1 MSVWSGVLDSCPGLL
16 CCVINIKG
24 RLIYATH
31 GYKAIAARLFGH
43 KCEEGRNYPPL
54 ITTLDRE
61 IHAALTAACLGE
73 ANALEFSKLGLPTFN
88 ISAAHGSGIGALMD
102 AVLPYLPEEV
112 NQIEDPEMRQT
123 LIDQFSAIKTPY
135 TLSCTGS
142 KSLFKPVNVTKAVL
156 RTRSTIFV
164 DSASGEKVTQEDV
177 MGKAYLVK
185 ETYVPLK
192 WTVLEE
198 TSEIEGYECKKA
210 VLGAGEIV
218 AWVTEDSHSFRI
230 PKTAVGHIC
239 QHLRVS

>member
-1 MSVWSGVLDSCPGLL
+1 MKRLL
-16 CCVINIKG
+16 VPILFLFSFCAFAQG
-24 RLIYATH
+24 
-31 GYKAIAARLFGH
+31 GYEAV
-43 KCEEGRNYPPL
+43 YQQ
-54 ITTLDRE
+54 TL
-61 IHAALTAACLGE
+61 
-73 ANALEFSKLGLPTFN
+73 S
-88 ISAAHGSGIGALMD
+88 
-102 AVLPYLPEEV
+102 LPEEV

-156 RTRSTIFV
+156 GTRSTIFV

-192 WTVLEE
+192 WTILEE

-218 AWVTEDSHSFRI
+218 AWFTEEVPIGTGPMGYGSLPGLIVKLQMENMAFTLSSLKEVTKVSVKAPSGGKKVARDELEKIIVEKANQMSDGTGGRV
-230 PKTAVGHIC
+230 KVVG
-239 QHLRVS
+239 L